1 MKQLGT
7 LTLNIVSNDPQRVFN
22 ELRNVI
28 EKNYYGTKVTFK
40 NRVSMNITEF
50 EIASTQLCCI
60 SLETFKEILY
70 FIPDYDIRILL
81 G

>member
-7 LTLNIVSNDPQRVFN
+7 LTLNIVSNEPQRVFN
-22 ELRNVI
+22 ALHDEI
-28 EKNYYGTKVTFK
+28 EKNYYGTQVTLT

-50 EIASTQLCCI
+50 EISSTQLCCI
-60 SLETFKEILY
+60 SLETFREILY
-70 FIPDYDIRILL
+70 FIPDYDIRILV